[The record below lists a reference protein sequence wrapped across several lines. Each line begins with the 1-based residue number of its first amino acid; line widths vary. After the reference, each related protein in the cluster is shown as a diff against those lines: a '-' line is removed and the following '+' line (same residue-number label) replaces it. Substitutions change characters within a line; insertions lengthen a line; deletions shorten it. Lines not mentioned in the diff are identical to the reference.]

1 MYKKIIIASEQK
13 PVDHHN
19 ILWLKSKRLNT
30 QLKDDRIILNNDVL
44 LFSKM
49 DDVGIYKYKSFLF
62 LNISSIF
69 YFKYLDKYYQ
79 IGINNQDLSK
89 VSSYFKNI
97 NYINQPLKIKDYAFS
112 LIIISFFIW
121 LIYNFSKM

>member
-13 PVDHHN
+13 PIDHHN

-49 DDVGIYKYKSFLF
+49 DNVGA
-62 LNISSIF
+62 
-69 YFKYLDKYYQ
+69 
-79 IGINNQDLSK
+79 
-89 VSSYFKNI
+89 VSYTHLTLPTICSV
-97 NYINQPLKIKDYAFS
+97 
-112 LIIISFFIW
+112 
-121 LIYNFSKM
+121 